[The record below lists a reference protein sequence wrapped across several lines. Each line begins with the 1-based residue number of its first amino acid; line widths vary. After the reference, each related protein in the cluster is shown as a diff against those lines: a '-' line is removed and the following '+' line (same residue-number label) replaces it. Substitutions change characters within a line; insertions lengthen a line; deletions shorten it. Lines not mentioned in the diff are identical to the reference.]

1 MDEKQEKLILDD
13 VRLCLR
19 QIALEL
25 EAAAEGARKA
35 ADAIPSQ
42 QAAWPPVQQM
52 YTRLDEANH
61 LIERFKSTINAA
73 VAEGKLGPG

>member
-35 ADAIPSQ
+35 ADAMPSQ
-42 QAAWPPVQQM
+42 EGAWPPVQQLH
-52 YTRLDEANH
+52 TRLDEANY
-61 LIERFKSTINAA
+61 LVTKFKAKINEA
-73 VAEGKLGPG
+73 VAGGARPPR